1 MRGFR
6 TLAFVVALAL
16 CQAALGEGRF
26 PQPQFESGHKLPVA
40 TTPMPA
46 AAWRAY
52 ADVAALLVALSLASW
67 LALARR
73 SRSGILVL
81 SLASM
86 LYFGFWRKGCICPV
100 GSLQNVALSCCD
112 ASYTVPFTVV
122 AFFVLPLVFTL
133 LFGRTFC
140 AAVCPLGVVQD
151 LVIVRPM
158 SLPLWLSTLLGVVP
172 AIYLGIALLLVASG
186 GMFLVCQ
193 YDPFVGFYRLSGPAS
208 MLTAGIVL
216 LLIGMFVARPYCRFL
231 CPYGVLLN
239 LASRLSRRH
248 VTITPDDCID
258 CRLCQASCPFDAI
271 RFPVAAPTAEQ
282 RRRDTRSLA
291 LLLALLPA
299 ALVAGWSL
307 GSGLGPRFAGLHKT
321 VRLAH
326 EVAGWK
332 DGAAGMT
339 TSLEAEAFQQG
350 ARTAADLQRE
360 AQRIEAGFR
369 AGSGIFGAAVGALLI
384 GKLAALVLRRR
395 VAEHSPDRGQCLS
408 CGRCY
413 RFCPPE
419 HVRLAMAAPA
429 PRAQEGA
436 TS

>member
-1 MRGFR
+1 M
-6 TLAFVVALAL
+6 LACALVLGLAS
-16 CQAALGEGRF
+16 AALGQGRF
-26 PQPQFESGHKLPVA
+26 PQPQFETGYRLPDT

-46 AAWRAY
+46 STWRAY
-52 ADVAALLVALSLASW
+52 ADVAALAVALALASW
-67 LALARR
+67 LAVRRR
-73 SRSGILVL
+73 SRSGLVAL

-100 GSLQNVALSCCD
+100 GSLQNVALSCFD
-112 ASYTVPFTVV
+112 ASYTVPLTVV
-122 AFFVLPLVFTL
+122 AFFVFPLVSTL

-140 AAVCPLGVVQD
+140 AAVCPLGVMQD
-151 LVIVRPM
+151 LVVVRPVR
-158 SLPLWLSTLLGVVP
+158 LPLWLSTLFGVVP
-172 AIYLGIALLLVASG
+172 AIYLGVAVLLVAAG
-186 GMFLVCQ
+186 GMFLVCR
-193 YDPFVGFYRLSGPAS
+193 YDPFVGFYRLSGPAP
-208 MLTAGIVL
+208 MLAAGVIL
-216 LLIGMFVARPYCRFL
+216 LLIGMFIARPYCRFF

-271 RFPVAAPTAEQ
+271 RFPVAPPSPEQ
-282 RRRDTRSLA
+282 LRRDTRSLA

-299 ALVAGWSL
+299 ALIAGWSL
-307 GSGLGPRFAGLHKT
+307 GAGLGPRFARLDKT

-326 EVAGWK
+326 EAAGWN
-332 DGAAGMT
+332 DAASAPEG
-339 TSLEAEAFQQG
+339 SLEAEAFQQG
-350 ARTAADLQRE
+350 ARSVADLQQD
-360 AQRIEAGFR
+360 AQRIQAGFR
-369 AGSGIFGAAVGALLI
+369 LGSGIFGAAVGALLI

-395 VAEHSPDRGQCLS
+395 VTEHTPDRGLCLS

-419 HVRLAMAAPA
+419 HMRLALKNPPA
-429 PRAQEGA
+429 PVSQEGH